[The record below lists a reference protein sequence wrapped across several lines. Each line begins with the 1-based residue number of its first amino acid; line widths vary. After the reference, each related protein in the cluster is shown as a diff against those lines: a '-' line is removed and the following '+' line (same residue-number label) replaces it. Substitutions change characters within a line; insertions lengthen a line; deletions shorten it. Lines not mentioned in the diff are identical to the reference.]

1 MANYRIEFESKEN
14 LGTLLAMIAA
24 HTHSSVKKVEETK
37 TNLPTDSRDDWW
49 DTLYITEEEE

>member
-1 MANYRIEFESKEN
+1 MANYRIEIESKEN

-37 TNLPTDSRDDWW
+37 KHLPTGSRDDWW
-49 DTLYITEEEE
+49 ETLYIEEIE